1 MTASVADLGPG
12 PAVAGAE
19 SPPESPVDRVIAAVT
34 KQPLHR
40 EIHYRTLGFCR
51 ERRALAEVEEEIATC
66 PEFKFA
72 TQNPYRLIS
81 FLADAGGL
89 DRLELDDDGQILT
102 AERKA
107 GLSEDEI
114 DDLVSWYAYVT
125 TAAGVAAFDE
135 LDPRKRISELLGSMS
150 EHTDTLAQVLEF
162 CEASRTYKEIE
173 DLLESSGL
181 DWSGTESDETAVHPS
196 FFVSTLE
203 RVGALAW
210 NDGWLATDEGRAM
223 LESLRKAS

>member
-1 MTASVADLGPG
+1 MTARVADHGPG
-12 PAVAGAE
+12 PAVAAGE
-19 SPPESPVDRVIAAVT
+19 SPPEDPVDRVIAAVT

-51 ERRALAEVEEEIATC
+51 ERRPLNEVEEEIATC
-66 PEFKFA
+66 PEFKCA

-89 DRLELDDDGQILT
+89 DRLELDDDGRIVT
-102 AERKA
+102 EERKA
-107 GLSEDEI
+107 GLSDDEI
-114 DDLVSWYAYVT
+114 DDLVAGYAYVT
-125 TAAGVAAFDE
+125 TGAGAAAFDE
-135 LDPRKRISELLGSMS
+135 LDPRKRISELLGAMS
-150 EHTDTLAQVLEF
+150 EHTDTLAEVLEF
-162 CEASRTYKEIE
+162 CETSRTYKEIE

-181 DWSGTESDETAVHPS
+181 DWSGAESDETAVHPS